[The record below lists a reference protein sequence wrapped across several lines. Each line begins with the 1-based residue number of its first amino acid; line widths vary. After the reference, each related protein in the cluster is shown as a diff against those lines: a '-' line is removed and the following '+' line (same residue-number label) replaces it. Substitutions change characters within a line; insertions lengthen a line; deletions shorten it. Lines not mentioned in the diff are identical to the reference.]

1 MWRTEV
7 PEWQLD
13 QKTTTLG
20 SKVRKRNCYLLG
32 LCALPVLLWEFRTM
46 RKAQALQSDHPA
58 SHSTSC
64 AHWHIS
70 GKLEETVALF
80 SRKGVRAELSSCG
93 MELSWGKNTTLRNQ
107 RLARAG
113 AQQSQSLLGNTMALG
128 PHQMVSTSSCWVLEP
143 LLFLFFKASL
153 FYQASWHGWLLLCL
167 YTGHLLLFPVL

>member
-20 SKVRKRNCYLLG
+20 SKVRKRNYYLLG
-32 LCALPVLLWEFRTM
+32 LRALPVLLWEFRTM

-107 RLARAG
+107 RLAHAEG
-113 AQQSQSLLGNTMALG
+113 SAVSITPWKHYGLG
-128 PHQMVSTSSCWVLEP
+128 PTPNGL
-143 LLFLFFKASL
+143 
-153 FYQASWHGWLLLCL
+153 
-167 YTGHLLLFPVL
+167 HLLLLSSWAPSISFF